1 MENFEAFRWNK
12 KLNSNLL
19 FLKSVTLC
27 TNRMIYTCR
36 SRYFESTW
44 WPEIIWCKSLLEGLS
59 PEIQSLF
66 KEPLELPLP
75 PPPSISQSSTPLFL
89 CLLLFRILSLKNSS
103 PDLSRDG
110 GEDNRLDANWDEDGV
125 ANNLLRWWF
134 FLALSPEIRRK
145 KFNFFIKNCYIMLK
159 TKCTVSNKSFYQ
171 KDLLG

>member
-1 MENFEAFRWNK
+1 M
-12 KLNSNLL
+12 
-19 FLKSVTLC
+19 
-27 TNRMIYTCR
+27 
-36 SRYFESTW
+36 
-44 WPEIIWCKSLLEGLS
+44 
-59 PEIQSLF
+59 
-66 KEPLELPLP
+66 ELPLP

-145 KFNFFIKNCYIMLK
+145 KFRFFIQNCYIMLK
-159 TKCTVSNKSFYQ
+159 TKCSTVCNKNSYQ
-171 KDLLG
+171 KDLLGWLGRIFASYVKTVWVWPTLNAVEFHLDFAKTSFFSCHLFVDWKLKQKYNSASVI